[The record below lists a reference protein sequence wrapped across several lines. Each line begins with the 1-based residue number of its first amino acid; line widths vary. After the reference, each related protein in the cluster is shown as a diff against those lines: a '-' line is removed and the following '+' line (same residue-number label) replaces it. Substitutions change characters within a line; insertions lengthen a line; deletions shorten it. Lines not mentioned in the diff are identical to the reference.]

1 MDGMDHTRN
10 SFSTTGSG
18 IAGMKIGG
26 LDAVRRA
33 LLLSQ
38 QSSRAGSLNG
48 SKHGDLIVSNGKQE
62 MGWGGG
68 HSYDPR
74 AEPRPRSA
82 AYMFGRHL
90 RPREEAAYGGGPI
103 SLIRSH
109 AASTVAGFA
118 GGGPAMAAEAVTPSV
133 GRGAAQGFNSAA
145 QGLNSAASQG
155 FNSAAS
161 QGFNNRFGGPQGAP
175 YPSGGDGMEAGS
187 EQAGGARSARWPSN
201 GGDTVDLG
209 APAPAPL
216 PLLAPEL
223 GKPKWRRP
231 RLSNHEDWVSREAK
245 REDV

>member
-1 MDGMDHTRN
+1 MNGMDHTRH

-18 IAGMKIGG
+18 IAGIKMGG

-38 QSSRAGSLNG
+38 QSSRAGSLSG

-62 MGWGGG
+62 MGWGGT

-82 AYMFGRHL
+82 AHMFGRHL
-90 RPREEAAYGGGPI
+90 RPREDAAYGGGSI
-103 SLIRSH
+103 SLLRSH
-109 AASTVAGFA
+109 TASTVAGFA

-133 GRGAAQGFNSAA
+133 GRGAAQGFNSAG
-145 QGLNSAASQG
+145 QGLNGAASQG
-155 FNSAAS
+155 FNS
-161 QGFNNRFGGPQGAP
+161 RFGGPQGMP
-175 YPSGGDGMEAGS
+175 YPSGGDGMEAGG

-201 GGDTVDLG
+201 GGETVDLG

-231 RLSNHEDWVSREAK
+231 RLDNHEDWVSREAK